1 MSQEN
6 VEILRRSLEAF
17 DRRNR
22 TAWIAVR
29 DHDLELVTSGEWPE
43 GDVRGPE
50 AAWDFYIKVADAFER
65 QPYSDEVEL
74 VDARP
79 TRSWPTI
86 EATSA
91 AVKAAQTLR
100 STTGSSSPFAE
111 ERSFATS
118 GSRTMRRP
126 SKPPG
131 GRNSSR
137 IIALEKEQV

>member
-65 QPYSDEVEL
+65 QPYSDDVEL
-74 VDARP
+74 VDAAP
-79 TRSWPTI
+79 DKVLAHHRSD
-86 EATSA
+86 
-91 AVKAAQTLR
+91 VR
-100 STTGSSSPFAE
+100 GSESGADVEVDYWVVVTFRGGKIVRDQWFANHAE
-111 ERSFATS
+111 
-118 GSRTMRRP
+118 
-126 SKPPG
+126 
-131 GRNSSR
+131 
-137 IIALEKEQV
+137 ALEAAGRSE